1 MGLEIFNVLNQTK
14 TQKKHY
20 LLTLNGLYCRLSK
33 PLRWATQ
40 KTNSPSHEELEIRV
54 YSFGSTGQNPSVNN
68 PSNERLPA
76 QKIGFKRLIRRI
88 VHSFINNIS
97 DILHK

>member
-1 MGLEIFNVLNQTK
+1 MGLEIFNVLNQN
-14 TQKKHY
+14 KKHY

-68 PSNERLPA
+68 ASNERLPA
-76 QKIGFKRLIRRI
+76 QKIGFKRLIQRL

-97 DILHK
+97 NILHRK